1 MVRLNLNWLPRAQR
15 IETNPMDIT
24 LALGGGGARGAAHL
38 GVLHVLEQ
46 EGFYIRAVAG
56 TSIGAIVGALYA
68 RLQSAEELTRLMQ
81 SVDQSKLYGW
91 PLVEGP
97 GLLGVRGVHDFLRQ
111 QFGEDAFDEL
121 SIPCAAVAVD
131 LNSNREIVLQKG
143 RVVDAVMGS
152 IAVPGLFPPRHY
164 HEYTLIDGGTLDPVP
179 VRAARA
185 LAPGLPVVAVS
196 LMAPLDAPKTPL
208 SLPVPEPLA
217 QQLARLSITQ
227 AVQIFVDAIDIG
239 QRQMTELR
247 LQIDRP
253 EVLIRPDV
261 ADINLLDRVDIPAIA
276 RRGEVAALKSLPALR
291 RAVSWQAR
299 ALRAVRRAVGGGV

>member
-1 MVRLNLNWLPRAQR
+1 
-15 IETNPMDIT
+15 MDIT

-38 GVLHVLEQ
+38 GVLRVLEQ
-46 EGFYIRAVAG
+46 EGFRIRAIAG
-56 TSIGAIVGALYA
+56 TSIGSIVGALYA
-68 RLQSAEELTRLMQ
+68 RFQNADDVTRVMQ

-91 PLVEGP
+91 PLADGP

-111 QFGEDAFDEL
+111 QFGEDTFAEL
-121 SIPCAAVAVD
+121 PIPCAAVAVD
-131 LNSNREIVLQKG
+131 LNSNREIVLQQG
-143 RVVDAVMGS
+143 RVVDAIKGS
-152 IAVPGLFPPRHY
+152 IAVPGLFPPNHY

-185 LAPGLPVVAVS
+185 LAPDLPVVAVS

-208 SLPVPEPLA
+208 NVPLPVPEPLA
-217 QQLARLSITQ
+217 QQIARLHITQ

-247 LQIDRP
+247 LQLDRP

-261 ADINLLDRVDIPAIA
+261 ADINLLDRVDIPEIA
-276 RRGEVAALKSLPALR
+276 RRGEAAARASLPQLK

-299 ALRAVRRAVGGGV
+299 AMRAVRRAVGGVA

>member
-1 MVRLNLNWLPRAQR
+1 MN
-15 IETNPMDIT
+15 IS

-38 GVLHVLEQ
+38 GVLRVLEQ
-46 EGFYIRAVAG
+46 AGFRIRAIAG
-56 TSIGAIVGALYA
+56 TSIGSIVGALYA
-68 RLQSAEELTRLMQ
+68 HLQSAEQVTRVIE

-91 PLVEGP
+91 PLTEGP

-111 QFGEDAFDEL
+111 QFGEETFDKL
-121 SIPCAAVAVD
+121 AIRCAAVAVD
-131 LNSNREIVLQKG
+131 LNSNREIVLQQG
-143 RVVDAVMGS
+143 RVVDALMGS
-152 IAVPGLFPPRHY
+152 MAVPGLFPPKHY

-208 SLPVPEPLA
+208 NVPLPVPEPLA
-217 QQLARLSITQ
+217 QQIARLPIAQ
-227 AVQIFVDAIDIG
+227 AVKIFVDAIDIG

-247 LQIDRP
+247 LQLDRP

-261 ADINLLDRVDIPAIA
+261 ADINLLDRVNIAEIA
-276 RRGEVAALKSLPALR
+276 RRGEVAALQSLPTLR

-299 ALRAVRRAVGGGV
+299 ALRTVWQAVGGGA

>member
-1 MVRLNLNWLPRAQR
+1 
-15 IETNPMDIT
+15 MDIT

-38 GVLHVLEQ
+38 GVLRVLEQ
-46 EGFYIRAVAG
+46 EGFRIRAVAG
-56 TSIGAIVGALYA
+56 TSIGSIVGALYA
-68 RLQSAEELTRLMQ
+68 RLQNADEVTRVMQ

-91 PLVEGP
+91 PLVDGP

-111 QFGEDAFDEL
+111 QFGEETFDTL
-121 SIPCAAVAVD
+121 PVPCAAVAVD
-131 LNSNREIVLQKG
+131 LNSNRQIVLQQG
-143 RVVDAVMGS
+143 RIVDAIMGS
-152 IAVPGLFPPRHY
+152 IAVPGLFPPKRY

-179 VRAARA
+179 ARAARA

-208 SLPVPEPLA
+208 NMPIPVPEPLA
-217 QQLARLSITQ
+217 QQIARLNITQ

-247 LQIDRP
+247 LQLDRP
-253 EVLIRPDV
+253 EVLIRPAV
-261 ADINLLDRVDIPAIA
+261 AEINLLDRVDIPEIA

-299 ALRAVRRAVGGGV
+299 ALRAVRRAVGGGA

>member
-1 MVRLNLNWLPRAQR
+1 
-15 IETNPMDIT
+15 MDIS

-38 GVLHVLEQ
+38 GVLRALEQ
-46 EGFYIRAVAG
+46 EGFRIRAVAG

-68 RLQSAEELTRLMQ
+68 RLQNVDDLTRVMQ

-91 PLVEGP
+91 PLTDGP

-111 QFGEDAFDEL
+111 QFGDDAFAEL
-121 SIPCAAVAVD
+121 AIPCAAVAVD
-131 LNSNREIVLQKG
+131 LNSNREIVLQQG
-143 RVVDAVMGS
+143 RVVDAIMGS
-152 IAVPGLFPPRHY
+152 IAVPGLFPPKHY

-185 LAPGLPVVAVS
+185 LAPDLPVIAVS
-196 LMAPLDAPKTPL
+196 LMSPLDAPKTPL
-208 SLPVPEPLA
+208 NMPLPVPEPLA
-217 QQLARLSITQ
+217 QQIARLHITQ

-247 LQIDRP
+247 LQIDKP
-253 EVLIRPDV
+253 DVIIRPNV
-261 ADINLLDRVDIPAIA
+261 SDINLLDRVDIPEIA
-276 RRGEVAALKSLPALR
+276 RRGEVAALKSLPALH

-299 ALRAVRRAVGGGV
+299 ALRAVRRAVGGGT

>member
-1 MVRLNLNWLPRAQR
+1 
-15 IETNPMDIT
+15 MDIS

-38 GVLHVLEQ
+38 GALRVLEQ
-46 EGFYIRAVAG
+46 QGFRIRAIAG
-56 TSIGAIVGALYA
+56 TSIGSIVGALYA
-68 RLQSAEELTRLMQ
+68 RFRNADEATRIML

-91 PLVEGP
+91 PLADGP

-111 QFGEDAFDEL
+111 QFGEDTFAEL
-121 SIPCAAVAVD
+121 PIPCAAVAVD
-131 LNSNREIVLQKG
+131 LNSNREIVLQQG
-143 RVVDAVMGS
+143 RVVDAIMGS
-152 IAVPGLFPPRHY
+152 IAVPGLFPPKRY

-208 SLPVPEPLA
+208 NMPLPVPEPLA
-217 QQLARLSITQ
+217 QQIARLRITQ
-227 AVQIFVDAIDIG
+227 AAQIFVDAIDIG

-247 LQIDRP
+247 LQLDRP

-261 ADINLLDRVDIPAIA
+261 ADINLFDRVDIPEIA
-276 RRGEVAALKSLPALR
+276 RRGEAAARKSLPTLR

-299 ALRAVRRAVGGGV
+299 AMRAVRRAVGGGA